1 MRFQWHFSHSLEN
14 SYKLYGATKMR
25 KIIKTLACAIL
36 ATAVTT
42 GQSMAREGDQISIVG
57 SSTVFPFSTIVA
69 ERFAK
74 NTDFKA
80 PVIESTGTGG
90 GAKLFCSGIGLEHPD
105 VTNASRAMKSSE
117 KEKCAENG
125 ITPVEYMIGFDGITF
140 SNSNKAKKY
149 SLTKEEIFKAV
160 SAKVMSEGKMVDNN
174 FKTWSDINPS
184 LPNVKIDVLAPPPS
198 SGTRDAFVELV
209 MHDTCKKVYKMSK
222 ADYKASCSALRE
234 DGAVTEAGENDN
246 LIIEKLAAN
255 QDRFGIFGYSFL
267 DQNKDKVQGSVVNG
281 VAPSMETI
289 ADSSYKVSRPL
300 FFYVKQEHVGVIP
313 GLQEFADYFMSLTV
327 SGSPLE
333 AAGLIPKP

>member
-1 MRFQWHFSHSLEN
+1 MNNLLKFFTAAIAATVLSTGSL
-14 SYKLYGATKMR
+14 
-25 KIIKTLACAIL
+25 I
-36 ATAVTT
+36 
-42 GQSMAREGDQISIVG
+42 AREGDQISIVG

-90 GAKLFCSGIGLEHPD
+90 GAKLFCAGIGLDHPD

-117 KEKCAENG
+117 KETCTANG

-140 SNSNKAKKY
+140 SNSNKAQQY

-160 SAKVMSEGKMVDNN
+160 SAKIMSNGKMVDNGY
-174 FKTWSDINPS
+174 KRWSDINPS
-184 LPNVKIDVLAPPPS
+184 LPSVKIDVLAPPPS

-222 ADYKASCSALRE
+222 DDYKASCSALRE

-255 QDRFGIFGYSFL
+255 QGRFGIFGYSFL
-267 DQNKDKVQGSVVNG
+267 DQNKDKVQGSIVNG
-281 VAPSMETI
+281 VAPSMGTI

-300 FFYVKQEHVGVIP
+300 FFYVKKEHVGVVP
-313 GLQEFADYFMSLTV
+313 GLQEFADYFMSLTL
-327 SGSPLE
+327 SGGPLE
-333 AAGLIPKP
+333 TAGLIPKP

>member
-1 MRFQWHFSHSLEN
+1 MNNLLKFFTAAIAATVLSTGSL
-14 SYKLYGATKMR
+14 
-25 KIIKTLACAIL
+25 I
-36 ATAVTT
+36 
-42 GQSMAREGDQISIVG
+42 AREGDQISIVG

-90 GAKLFCSGIGLEHPD
+90 GAKLFCAGIGLDHPD

-117 KEKCAENG
+117 KETCTANG

-140 SNSNKAKKY
+140 SNSNKAQQY

-160 SAKVMSEGKMVDNN
+160 SAKIMSNGKMVDNGY
-174 FKTWSDINPS
+174 KRWSDINPS
-184 LPNVKIDVLAPPPS
+184 LPSVKIDVLAPPPS

-222 ADYKASCSALRE
+222 KDYKASCSALRE

-255 QDRFGIFGYSFL
+255 QGRFGIFGYSFL
-267 DQNKDKVQGSVVNG
+267 DQNKDKVQGSIVNG

-300 FFYVKQEHVGVIP
+300 FFYVKKEHVGVVP

>member
-1 MRFQWHFSHSLEN
+1 
-14 SYKLYGATKMR
+14 MR
-25 KIIKTLACAIL
+25 KIIKTLACAVL
-36 ATAVTT
+36 ATVVTT

-117 KEKCAENG
+117 KEKCTANG

-140 SNSNKAKKY
+140 SNSKKAKKY

-160 SAKVMSEGKMVDNN
+160 SAKVMSEGKVVDNN

-209 MHDTCKKVYKMSK
+209 MHDTCKKLYKMSK

>member
-1 MRFQWHFSHSLEN
+1 MNNLLKFFTAAIAATVLSTGSL
-14 SYKLYGATKMR
+14 
-25 KIIKTLACAIL
+25 I
-36 ATAVTT
+36 
-42 GQSMAREGDQISIVG
+42 AREGDQISIVG

-90 GAKLFCSGIGLEHPD
+90 GAKLFCAGIGLDHPD

-117 KEKCAENG
+117 KETCTANG

-140 SNSNKAKKY
+140 SNSNKAQQY

-160 SAKVMSEGKMVDNN
+160 SAKIMSNGKMVDNGY
-174 FKTWSDINPS
+174 KRWSDINPS
-184 LPNVKIDVLAPPPS
+184 LPSVKIDVLAPPPS

-222 ADYKASCSALRE
+222 KDYKASCSALRE

-255 QDRFGIFGYSFL
+255 QGRFGIFGYSFL
-267 DQNKDKVQGSVVNG
+267 DQNKDKVQGSIVNG
-281 VAPSMETI
+281 VAPSMGTI
-289 ADSSYKVSRPL
+289 AHSSYKVSRPL
-300 FFYVKQEHVGVIP
+300 FFYVKKEHVGVVP

-333 AAGLIPKP
+333 SAGLIPKP

>member
-1 MRFQWHFSHSLEN
+1 MNNLLKFFTAAIAATVLSTGSL
-14 SYKLYGATKMR
+14 
-25 KIIKTLACAIL
+25 I
-36 ATAVTT
+36 
-42 GQSMAREGDQISIVG
+42 AREGDQISIVG

-90 GAKLFCSGIGLEHPD
+90 GAKLFCAGIGLDHPD

-117 KEKCAENG
+117 KETCTANG

-140 SNSNKAKKY
+140 SNSNKAQQY

-160 SAKVMSEGKMVDNN
+160 SAKIMSNGKMVDNGY
-174 FKTWSDINPS
+174 KRWSDINPS
-184 LPNVKIDVLAPPPS
+184 LPSVKIDVLAPPPS

-222 ADYKASCSALRE
+222 DDYKASCSALRE

-255 QDRFGIFGYSFL
+255 QGRFGIFGYSFL
-267 DQNKDKVQGSVVNG
+267 DQNKDKVQGSIVNG

-300 FFYVKQEHVGVIP
+300 FFYVKKEHVGVVP

-333 AAGLIPKP
+333 SAGLIPKP

>member
-1 MRFQWHFSHSLEN
+1 MNNLLKFFTAAIAAIVLSTGSL
-14 SYKLYGATKMR
+14 
-25 KIIKTLACAIL
+25 I
-36 ATAVTT
+36 
-42 GQSMAREGDQISIVG
+42 AREGDQISIVG

-90 GAKLFCSGIGLEHPD
+90 GAKLFCAGIGLDHPD

-117 KEKCAENG
+117 KETCTANG

-140 SNSNKAKKY
+140 SNSNKAQQY

-160 SAKVMSEGKMVDNN
+160 SAKIMSNGKMVDNGY
-174 FKTWSDINPS
+174 KRWSDINPS
-184 LPNVKIDVLAPPPS
+184 LPSVKIDVLAPPPS

-222 ADYKASCSALRE
+222 KDYKASCSALRE

-255 QDRFGIFGYSFL
+255 QGRFGIFGYSFL
-267 DQNKDKVQGSVVNG
+267 DQNKDKVQGSIVNG
-281 VAPSMETI
+281 VAPSMGTI

-300 FFYVKQEHVGVIP
+300 FFYVKKEHVGVVP

-333 AAGLIPKP
+333 SAGLIPKP

>member
-1 MRFQWHFSHSLEN
+1 MNNLLKFFTAAIAATVLSTGSL
-14 SYKLYGATKMR
+14 
-25 KIIKTLACAIL
+25 I
-36 ATAVTT
+36 
-42 GQSMAREGDQISIVG
+42 AREGDQISIVG

-90 GAKLFCSGIGLEHPD
+90 GAKLFCAGIGLDHPD

-117 KEKCAENG
+117 KETCTANG

-140 SNSNKAKKY
+140 SNSNKAQQY

-160 SAKVMSEGKMVDNN
+160 SAKIMSNGKMVDNGY
-174 FKTWSDINPS
+174 KRWSDINPS
-184 LPNVKIDVLAPPPS
+184 LPSVKIDVLAPPPS

-222 ADYKASCSALRE
+222 KDYKASCSALRE

-255 QDRFGIFGYSFL
+255 QGRFGIFGYSFL
-267 DQNKDKVQGSVVNG
+267 DQNKDKVQGSIVNG
-281 VAPSMETI
+281 VAPSMGTI

-300 FFYVKQEHVGVIP
+300 FFYVKKEHVGVVP
-313 GLQEFADYFMSLTV
+313 GIQEFSDYFMSLAV

>member
-1 MRFQWHFSHSLEN
+1 
-14 SYKLYGATKMR
+14 MR
-25 KIIKTLACAIL
+25 KIIKTLACAVL
-36 ATAVTT
+36 ATVVTT

-117 KEKCAENG
+117 KEKCTANG

-160 SAKVMSEGKMVDNN
+160 SAKVMSEGKVVDNN

-289 ADSSYKVSRPL
+289 ADSSYKVSRSL
-300 FFYVKQEHVGVIP
+300 FFYVKREHIGVIP

>member
-1 MRFQWHFSHSLEN
+1 MNNLLKFFTAAIAATVLSTGSL
-14 SYKLYGATKMR
+14 
-25 KIIKTLACAIL
+25 I
-36 ATAVTT
+36 
-42 GQSMAREGDQISIVG
+42 AREGDQISIVG

-90 GAKLFCSGIGLEHPD
+90 GAKLFCAGIGLDHPD

-117 KEKCAENG
+117 KETCTANG

-140 SNSNKAKKY
+140 SNSNKAQQY

-160 SAKVMSEGKMVDNN
+160 SAKIMSNGKMVDNGY
-174 FKTWSDINPS
+174 KRWSDINPS
-184 LPNVKIDVLAPPPS
+184 LPSVKIDVLAPPPS

-222 ADYKASCSALRE
+222 KDYKASCSALRE

-255 QDRFGIFGYSFL
+255 QGRFGIFGYSFL
-267 DQNKDKVQGSVVNG
+267 DQNKDKVQGSIVNG
-281 VAPSMETI
+281 VAPSMGTI

-300 FFYVKQEHVGVIP
+300 FFYVKKEHVGVVP

>member
-1 MRFQWHFSHSLEN
+1 MNNLLKFFTAAIAATVLSTGSL
-14 SYKLYGATKMR
+14 
-25 KIIKTLACAIL
+25 I
-36 ATAVTT
+36 
-42 GQSMAREGDQISIVG
+42 AREGDQISIVG

-90 GAKLFCSGIGLEHPD
+90 GAKLFCAGIGLDHPD

-117 KEKCAENG
+117 KETCTANG

-140 SNSNKAKKY
+140 SNSNKAQQY

-160 SAKVMSEGKMVDNN
+160 SAKIMSNGKMVDNGY
-174 FKTWSDINPS
+174 KRWSDINPS
-184 LPNVKIDVLAPPPS
+184 LPSVKIDVLAPPPS

-222 ADYKASCSALRE
+222 DDYKASCSALRE

-255 QDRFGIFGYSFL
+255 QGRFGIFGYSFL
-267 DQNKDKVQGSVVNG
+267 DQNKDKVQGSIVNG
-281 VAPSMETI
+281 VAPSMGTI

-300 FFYVKQEHVGVIP
+300 FFYVKKEHVGVVP

-333 AAGLIPKP
+333 SAGLIPKP

>member
-1 MRFQWHFSHSLEN
+1 MNNLLKFFTAAIAATVLSTGSL
-14 SYKLYGATKMR
+14 
-25 KIIKTLACAIL
+25 I
-36 ATAVTT
+36 
-42 GQSMAREGDQISIVG
+42 AREGDQISIVG

-69 ERFAK
+69 ERYAK
-74 NTDFKA
+74 NTYFKA

-90 GAKLFCSGIGLEHPD
+90 GAKLFCAGIGLDHPD

-117 KEKCAENG
+117 KETCTANG

-140 SNSNKAKKY
+140 SNSNKAQQY

-160 SAKVMSEGKMVDNN
+160 SAKIMSNGKMVDNGY
-174 FKTWSDINPS
+174 KRWSDINPS
-184 LPNVKIDVLAPPPS
+184 LPSVKIDVLAPPPS

-222 ADYKASCSALRE
+222 KDYKASCSALRE

-255 QDRFGIFGYSFL
+255 QGRFGIFGYSFL
-267 DQNKDKVQGSVVNG
+267 DQNKDKVQGSIVNG

-300 FFYVKQEHVGVIP
+300 FFYVKKEHVGVVP

>member
-1 MRFQWHFSHSLEN
+1 M
-14 SYKLYGATKMR
+14 G
-25 KIIKTLACAIL
+25 KIIKTLACAVL
-36 ATAVTT
+36 ATAVMT

-74 NTDFKA
+74 NTDFRA

-117 KEKCAENG
+117 KEKCTANG

-160 SAKVMSEGKMVDNN
+160 SAKVMSEGKVVDNN

-209 MHDTCKKVYKMSK
+209 MHDTCKKLYKMSK